1 MGKEPTF
8 LVVSRAG
15 RPKRPGQPP
24 RLRRGVRWV
33 HGADLPGR
41 AVFRPA
47 RHRDDA
53 RDMVGADAV
62 DGGAGLA
69 QAEGSAAVGA
79 AAVRG
84 VVRGGDAGG
93 V

>member
-1 MGKEPTF
+1 MVVD
-8 LVVSRAG
+8 LVSVDLFV
-15 RPKRPGQPP
+15 P
-24 RLRRGVRWV
+24 LRRGVRWV
-33 HGADLPGR
+33 DGADLPGR
-41 AVFRPA
+41 ALLRPQSW
-47 RHRDDA
+47 HL
-53 RDMVGADAV
+53 VGADAV

-84 VVRGGDAGG
+84 IVRGGVASG